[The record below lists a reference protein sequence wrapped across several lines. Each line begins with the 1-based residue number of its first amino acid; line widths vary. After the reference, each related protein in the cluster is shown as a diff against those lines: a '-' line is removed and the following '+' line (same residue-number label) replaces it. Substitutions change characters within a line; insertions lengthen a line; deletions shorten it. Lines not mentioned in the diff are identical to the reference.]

1 MEQLL
6 ICMSLS
12 LIAGLLAS
20 RAAKAVRLPAVT
32 SYLVAGL
39 LLGPFF
45 LGRLGLSG
53 WGFGF
58 GSLAQ
63 VESYG
68 IITQVALGFIAFVIG
83 NEFRLSVLESMGRQ
97 AITVGILQAVIT
109 TVLVDIALVA
119 LHFARPDVISMASAI
134 TLGSIASATAPAATL
149 MVVKQY
155 KASGPLTRLLLMVVA
170 IDDAVGLVLF
180 SASFGI
186 ANALE
191 QGRIDPISILLE
203 PLVEIVLS
211 LGLGA
216 LAGLLLNQ
224 LEIYFHS
231 RSKRMSLSVAFVLLT
246 VGLSMVSFEVG
257 PIHCSF
263 SLLLVC
269 MMTGTVF
276 CNICPTS
283 DELMDRLDRWV
294 SPVNILFFVLSGAEL
309 DLNILANPMVL
320 LIGAVYIASR
330 SLGKISGSYVSCK
343 ATRCSEKIQKY
354 LGITLLPQAGVA
366 LGMAA
371 EAAELSDG
379 HMVRNVVLFSVP
391 VYELS
396 GPTLTKIALT
406 AAGEIRPEGRTCA
419 RVENKPEEV
428 AQKVVFCRNV
438 TQSLTNP
445 VIFCILSI
453 ALLEQFSYCVTDW
466 LSQEKD
472 KGEWNTMKSTG
483 IVRGIDALGRIVLP
497 KELRTSMHL
506 DTDTKL
512 EIFVDG
518 DSIVLKKHR
527 PAGSCDF
534 CGEVDEASVQ
544 FAGYCICPAC
554 RRKIS
559 AL

>member
-20 RAAKAVRLPAVT
+20 RAAKAIRLPAVT

-83 NEFRLSVLESMGRQ
+83 NEFRLSALESMGRQ
-97 AITVGILQAVIT
+97 AVTVGILQAVIT

-134 TLGSIASATAPAATL
+134 TLGAIASATAPAAT
-149 MVVKQY
+149 
-155 KASGPLTRLLLMVVA
+155 LMVVA

-224 LEIYFHS
+224 LEVYFHS

-246 VGLSMVSFEVG
+246 VGLSMVSFKVG

-379 HMVRNVVLFSVP
+379 HMVRNVVLFSVL
-391 VYELS
+391 VYELV
-396 GPTLTKIALT
+396 GPTLAKISLT
-406 AAGEIRPEGRTCA
+406 AAGEILPEGRTSA
-419 RVENKPEEV
+419 RTTNKPEE
-428 AQKVVFCRNV
+428 
-438 TQSLTNP
+438 P
-445 VIFCILSI
+445 V
-453 ALLEQFSYCVTDW
+453 
-466 LSQEKD
+466 
-472 KGEWNTMKSTG
+472 
-483 IVRGIDALGRIVLP
+483 
-497 KELRTSMHL
+497 
-506 DTDTKL
+506 
-512 EIFVDG
+512 
-518 DSIVLKKHR
+518 
-527 PAGSCDF
+527 
-534 CGEVDEASVQ
+534 SV
-544 FAGYCICPAC
+544 
-554 RRKIS
+554 K
-559 AL
+559 